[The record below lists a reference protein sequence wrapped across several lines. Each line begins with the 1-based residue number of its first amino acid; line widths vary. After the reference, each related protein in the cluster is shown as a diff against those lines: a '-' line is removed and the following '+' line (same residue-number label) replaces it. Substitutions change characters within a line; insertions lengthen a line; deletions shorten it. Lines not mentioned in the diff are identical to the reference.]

1 MTIKVKYTILE
12 ICCDQPEF
20 LAEVSAAAI
29 FGDADDISSEEE
41 KDKDESDREVRRR
54 SIDEDEDRRR
64 SDEENE
70 MQQPEEVLYQIIN
83 FKPF

>member
-1 MTIKVKYTILE
+1 MIKVKYSIVE
-12 ICCDQPEF
+12 ICQNQPEL

-41 KDKDESDREVRRR
+41 KDKDESDREVHRR
-54 SIDEDEDRRR
+54 SIDEEEDRRR

-70 MQQPEEVLYQIIN
+70 MRQLEEVL
-83 FKPF
+83 